1 MSLTRR
7 TFMTAPT
14 LGFLPSVFGERVS
27 AFARRRVAQID
38 WYYEAR
44 GRGAPIVLIPS
55 GEGDCGSFERTAEL
69 LARRFRVLTFDMP
82 GFSRSSDPPD
92 FAHYS
97 MTRAAAEIAALVRAL
112 DVEPATFYGCSS
124 GGHIALCL
132 AAEHRELVRNVVV
145 HEVAGL
151 ATVSPAR
158 SLTELDDDAVV
169 ATCIDRFRNQL
180 NESPQAWDALGS
192 AYRQRLKRNYVTWVR
207 RYIAPER
214 FRTFT
219 PSDLR
224 VRPLTWTTGRLSL
237 NADRFAE
244 QIALAK
250 SAGIAV
256 GSLPCRHFPQV
267 SIPDQLADHI
277 TATVSSGF
285 PAL

>member
-1 MSLTRR
+1 M
-7 TFMTAPT
+7 
-14 LGFLPSVFGERVS
+14 
-27 AFARRRVAQID
+27 
-38 WYYEAR
+38 
-44 GRGAPIVLIPS
+44 LIPS
-55 GEGDCGSFERTAEL
+55 GEGDCGSFERTAER
-69 LARRFRVLTFDMP
+69 LARRYRVLTFDMP

-97 MTRAAAEIAALVRAL
+97 MSRAATEIAALVRAL
-112 DVEPATFYGCSS
+112 DVGPATFYGCSS

-151 ATVSPAR
+151 ATVNTAR

-180 NESPQAWDALGS
+180 NESPQAWDALGR
-192 AYRQRLKRNYVTWVR
+192 AYHQRLRRNYVTWVR
-207 RYIAPER
+207 RYLGPER
-214 FRTFT
+214 FRTFS
-219 PSDLR
+219 PADLR
-224 VRPLTWTTGRLSL
+224 IRPATWTTGRLSL
-237 NADRFAE
+237 NLDRFAE

-277 TATVSSGF
+277 AATVSSGSR
-285 PAL
+285 AR